1 MAKVNMDLTN
11 EEQSM
16 LAGNRGRAVQI
27 AMRILAALGR
37 IYGAARLIPVRSAQI
52 AGVSYDNLGEAGLA
66 WLSEMA
72 GGDGHV
78 CVPTTLNPAGMDL
91 ENWRTLG
98 IPEDF
103 ALKQI
108 QVIAA
113 FTRMGATPICTCTPY
128 LAGNEPAFGESI
140 AWAESS
146 AVCYANSVIG
156 ARTNRE
162 GGPSALASALTGRT
176 AEYGMHLSENRRP
189 GITVDVQAH
198 PSGTADFGAL
208 GKAIGERVEAL
219 GRKPIPWITGMNSAS
234 IEELK
239 SFCAS
244 LATYGGLAMFH
255 MQGITPEAD
264 DYPPHADRTAV
275 TEEDLQAAK
284 RSLTDAAGDAD
295 FVSLGC
301 PHLTLEEV
309 ARIAELLRGKRVTKE
324 FWITTSRAV
333 KAIADRQ
340 GYTESIEASGA
351 KFAVDT
357 CCVVAP
363 IRGRFRVLATDSA
376 KACYYARAKNQF
388 QTQLMDF
395 DLVVESSLTKRTE
408 GNSQHTKVTPSPDRG
423 EESRSSQI

>member
-1 MAKVNMDLTN
+1 MANGNMDLTN

-16 LAGNRGRAVQI
+16 LAGDHGRAVRT
-27 AMRILAALGR
+27 AMQILAALGR
-37 IYGAARLIPVRSAQI
+37 IYGATRLIPVRSAQI
-52 AGVSYDNLGEAGLA
+52 AGVSYDNLGDAGLA

-72 GGDGHV
+72 DGGGRV

-98 IPEDF
+98 IPADF
-103 ALKQI
+103 AEQQYK
-108 QVIAA
+108 VIDA
-113 FTRMGATPICTCTPY
+113 FTRMGASPTCTCTPY
-128 LAGNEPAFGESI
+128 LAGNEPSFGESI

-146 AVCYANSVIG
+146 AVCFANSVIG

-162 GGPSALASALTGRT
+162 GGPSALAAALTGRT
-176 AEYGMHLSENRRP
+176 AEFGMHLAQNRSP
-189 GITVDVQAH
+189 SVIVDVRAR

-208 GKAIGERVEAL
+208 GKAISERTEKL
-219 GRKPIPWITGMNSAS
+219 GSKLIPWIAGVESAS

-255 MQGITPEAD
+255 IPGVTPEAD
-264 DYPPHADRTAV
+264 LYPPPAERIVV
-275 TEEDLQAAK
+275 TEDDLQAAR
-284 RSLTDAAGDAD
+284 RSLCDAGDDAD

-301 PHLTLEEV
+301 PHLTLKEI
-309 ARIAELLRGKRVTKE
+309 ARIAELLGGKHVAKE
-324 FWITTSRAV
+324 FWITTSRSV
-333 KAIADRQ
+333 KLVADRL
-340 GYTESIEASGA
+340 GYSKTIEASGA

-363 IRGRFRVLATDSA
+363 IRGRFQRMATDSA

-388 QTQLMDF
+388 KTQLMDF
-395 DLVVESSLTKRTE
+395 DRVVEAAIAQPK
-408 GNSQHTKVTPSPDRG
+408 K
-423 EESRSSQI
+423 